1 MTGEEAQRYSGAA
14 VYPLKDYSG
23 RVPPNAVDL
32 EVAILGGILIDPEAI
47 SVGASLLKPDAFYLP
62 KHRAIFHAMCTLF
75 AKGTVVDLF
84 MVAEQL
90 KVEKKLDAVGG
101 LPYLDHLTERVA
113 TSANLEWHARI
124 VLQKAMARRLIETMG
139 RRIGEAYDPAT
150 DVFELFDR
158 AESDLFTISGDTL
171 RTSVKHI
178 RELGVE
184 TMHHIQQMTAR
195 PDGLSG
201 VPSGFADL
209 DKITGGWQDTDLI
222 VIAGRPSMGKTAF
235 ALACLRNAAMDSV
248 EPVRGVIFSLEM
260 DGKQLMRR
268 LLSSEAGVDLQKMRC
283 GRMTQEECVRVGRAE
298 QVLRQSGVWIDD
310 SASLNILELRAKC
323 RRLKSDCNIGL
334 VVVDYLQLLQ
344 GKRDLDSRE
353 QEISSISRSLKALA
367 KELQVPVIALS
378 QLNRNPEDRADKRPL
393 LADLRESGAIE
404 QDADLVAFIYR
415 ASVYGVTADKSGM
428 STEGVAEV
436 IVGKHRSGP
445 TGTVKLKFDK
455 TCARFRNYD
464 PYRSP
469 HPEHALQESVDW
481 QPVPAQDGG

>member
-1 MTGEEAQRYSGAA
+1 MTG
-14 VYPLKDYSG
+14 KDYSG

-32 EVAILGGILIDPEAI
+32 EVGILGGILIDPEAI

-75 AKGTVVDLF
+75 AEGTVVDLF

-124 VLQKAMARRLIETMG
+124 VTQKAMARRLIETMG

-171 RTSVKHI
+171 RTSV
-178 RELGVE
+178 
-184 TMHHIQQMTAR
+184 HHIQQMTAR

-260 DGKQLMRR
+260 DGKQLMQR
-268 LLSSEAGVDLQKMRC
+268 LLSSEAGVDLQKMRG
-283 GRMTQEECVRVGRAE
+283 GRMTQEECVRVERKE

-310 SASLNILELRAKC
+310 SASLNILEVRAKC
-323 RRLKSDCNIGL
+323 RRLKSECNIGL

-344 GKRDLDSRE
+344 GKRDQDSRE
-353 QEISSISRSLKALA
+353 QEIASISRSLKALA
-367 KELQVPVIALS
+367 KELHVPVIALS

-393 LADLRESGAIE
+393 LSDLRESGAIE
-404 QDADLVAFIYR
+404 QDADVVAFIYR
-415 ASVYGVTADKSGM
+415 AAAYGVTADKNGM
-428 STEGVAEV
+428 STEGVVEV

-445 TGTVKLKFDK
+445 TGTVKLNFDK
-455 TCARFRNYD
+455 TYARFRNYD